1 VLANY
6 AYIYPIVNDTVP
18 ADNFDKDYITT
29 RGSYDP
35 NDKSVDFS
43 NVLLDSAKT
52 GKQFL
57 EYTIRF
63 QNTGTDTAFQIRVV
77 DTLSSKLDLN
87 SFELM
92 SSSHPCQVSSKG
104 QQLEFYFP
112 NILLP
117 DSNRNEN
124 ASHGYVKFRIKPVT
138 SVGLSDV
145 INNTASIYFDYNL
158 PVRTN
163 AASTSFRNNVVT
175 GISSPGI
182 ESDLLKLYPN
192 PAGDYINYELK
203 NTVNQKFEA
212 RIYDMSGRVLFQS
225 IISNSRGSLPTYFL
239 LKGSYIM
246 EIKSRSKS
254 FKRAFEKL

>member
-1 VLANY
+1 
-6 AYIYPIVNDTVP
+6 
-18 ADNFDKDYITT
+18 
-29 RGSYDP
+29 
-35 NDKSVDFS
+35 
-43 NVLLDSAKT
+43 
-52 GKQFL
+52 
-57 EYTIRF
+57 
-63 QNTGTDTAFQIRVV
+63 
-77 DTLSSKLDLN
+77 
-87 SFELM
+87 M
-92 SSSHPCQVSSKG
+92 
-104 QQLEFYFP
+104 
-112 NILLP
+112 
-117 DSNRNEN
+117 
-124 ASHGYVKFRIKPVT
+124 KFRIKPVT

-225 IISNSRGSLPTYFL
+225 IISNSRGSIPTYFL